1 MAGSPS
7 FRLFSLYH
15 HTVGPEGLN
24 LFLKS
29 RTILKHECIFIDEK
43 TNVADHNDLKHL
55 RPGWSR
61 SHISEYE
68 FYIFSNGSFGV
79 LIKYPSDSV
88 INLPKKLGSFC
99 DLVKIAKKFSDK
111 LTKNLAVWTGLRM
124 KLSFL
129 ICYSLWSQAICMIK
143 NHYSQFHIICF

>member
-1 MAGSPS
+1 MDGRKSKFPPFFALPS
-7 FRLFSLYH
+7 HS
-15 HTVGPEGLN
+15 GPRRIEPVLEVQN
-24 LFLKS
+24 YFK
-29 RTILKHECIFIDEK
+29 TFPECIFIDEK

-111 LTKNLAVWTGLRM
+111 LTKNLAVWTG
-124 KLSFL
+124 
-129 ICYSLWSQAICMIK
+129 
-143 NHYSQFHIICF
+143 